1 MLLQCVPE
9 DEAEVMLMTV
19 CEYNIGRGDYYCRIA
34 SDPEADPWIVA
45 STEMDAFVCG
55 IGTPLLVSVEA
66 LGEGVTV
73 YSSHGVVLEGDE
85 YIPCSLAAPNEAD
98 EEDASWGSIRYV
110 FLLTI
115 IGSIQCPIFDLAVRK
130 QGVYS
135 GGEEAGPAG
144 SEGNPSGARHGRRQ
158 QTRQHGTH
166 VQLQGLHTRPAAG
179 CGGEPGGFDEACEL
193 ELINH

>member
-1 MLLQCVPE
+1 
-9 DEAEVMLMTV
+9 MLMTV

-34 SDPEADPWIVA
+34 SDPEADPWIIG

-98 EEDASWGSIRYV
+98 EEDASWGSIRYA

-130 QGVYS
+130 QLLKTYTTLHNHVWFSRTVSFFVDYS
-135 GGEEAGPAG
+135 
-144 SEGNPSGARHGRRQ
+144 SRRI
-158 QTRQHGTH
+158 
-166 VQLQGLHTRPAAG
+166 A
-179 CGGEPGGFDEACEL
+179 
-193 ELINH
+193 

>member
-19 CEYNIGRGDYYCRIA
+19 CEYNIGRGDYYCSIA
-34 SDPEADPWIVA
+34 SDPEADPRIVG

-98 EEDASWGSIRYV
+98 EEDASWGSIRYA

-115 IGSIQCPIFDLAVRK
+115 IGSIQCPIFDLAVQW

-135 GGEEAGPAG
+135 GGEKNGPAR
-144 SEGNPSGARHGRRQ
+144 SEGDPSGARHGRRQ
-158 QTRQHGTH
+158 QARQHGTH

-179 CGGEPGGFDEACEL
+179 GGGGCC
-193 ELINH
+193 